1 MQTKRIVLTGL
12 MIALGL
18 VLPIA
23 VSFIPNGG
31 TLFSPMHIPA
41 LLAGLVL
48 GPVEGLITGVATPLL
63 SHLLRGMPPAPVAP
77 AMAVE
82 LGVYG
87 LVGGLCMRMLKDK
100 DMNEMVK
107 LYISLIVAMIL
118 GRIAGGLF
126 RGLILNAGEYTLAMW
141 FTSYFVSTVPGMITH
156 LILIPILARALTKA
170 GLTS

>member
-12 MIALGL
+12 MIALGI

-63 SHLLRGMPPAPVAP
+63 SNVLRGMPPAAVAP
-77 AMAVE
+77 AMAIE

-87 LVGGLCMRMLKDK
+87 LVGGLCMKVLKGNSMK
-100 DMNEMVK
+100 E

-118 GRIAGGLF
+118 GRVAGGLG
-126 RGLILNAGEYTLAMW
+126 RALIFNAGSYTLATW
-141 FTSYFVSTVPGMITH
+141 FSSYVVSTIPGMITH
-156 LILIPILARALTKA
+156 LILIPMLAKALMKA
-170 GLTS
+170 GLTK

>member
-12 MIALGL
+12 MIALGII
-18 VLPIA
+18 LPIA
-23 VSFIPNGG
+23 VTFIPNGG

-48 GPVEGLITGVATPLL
+48 GPVEGLITGVASPLL
-63 SHLLRGMPPAPVAP
+63 SHLLRGMPPAPVAA

-87 LVGGLCMRMLKDK
+87 VVAGLCMKVLKGNGMK
-100 DMNEMVK
+100 E
-107 LYISLIVAMIL
+107 LYISLIVAMVC

-126 RGLILNAGEYTLAMW
+126 RGFILNAGEYTMAMW
-141 FTSYFVSTVPGMITH
+141 FSSYVVSTIPGMITH
-156 LILIPILARALTKA
+156 LILIPIIAKALLKA
-170 GLTS
+170 GVTK

>member
-63 SHLLRGMPPAPVAP
+63 SNVLRGMPPAAVAP
-77 AMAVE
+77 AMAIE

-87 LVGGLCMRMLKDK
+87 LVGGLCMKVLKGNSMK
-100 DMNEMVK
+100 E

-118 GRIAGGLF
+118 GRVAGGLG
-126 RGLILNAGEYTLAMW
+126 RALIFNAGSYTLAAW
-141 FTSYFVSTVPGMITH
+141 FSSYVVSTIPGMITH
-156 LILIPILARALTKA
+156 LILIPMLAKALMKA
-170 GLTS
+170 GLTK